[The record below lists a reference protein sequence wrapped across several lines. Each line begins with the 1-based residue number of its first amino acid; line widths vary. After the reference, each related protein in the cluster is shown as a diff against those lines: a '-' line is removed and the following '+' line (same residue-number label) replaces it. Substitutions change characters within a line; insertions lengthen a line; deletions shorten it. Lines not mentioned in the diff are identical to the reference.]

1 MKKAQPRNKPQ
12 ARGSRHRQLATR
24 LLRAWRSSLPPGD
37 WRSAGALPLRAAA
50 EAQLRFGALR
60 QPRQALLRVSN
71 PPLAAGRGHSY
82 SVVELVTDDMPFLV
96 DTLGIVLAEA
106 GYNVQLIAH
115 PILGAVRGAGGRLLR
130 FGQRRGAHAPVNES
144 WQYLRIDRVT
154 TEKEADALQ
163 ARLRSALADVRHACT
178 DWPSMRQAARGICE
192 QMRANR
198 SPFPAAVVRES
209 AALLEYMEDN
219 HFTFL
224 GFRRSRVR
232 RGRGGA
238 RLVPITGSELGV
250 VRNMPPPPLAPLQ
263 AAHEL
268 LVVTKSNHR
277 STVHRPGYLDVI
289 AVKEFDARGR
299 LRGEAQLRG
308 LWTSNTYHA
317 DPRTV
322 PLLRLKVA
330 RVIGSFPFRPSSHDG
345 KRLVSIL
352 ENLPRDEL
360 FQASAAD
367 LRSCARSVLALHE
380 RTRGVCLVM
389 RRDKLRHFWSCLVF
403 LGRER
408 LDNGGFRRIEAVLKR
423 ALGGGQLDSSLAV
436 GDGALAQLHV
446 TVRVPGGAEL
456 QLRRRALEREL
467 DAALVTWRERVHEAL
482 ARKHDETTAAAL
494 DRRYGGGFPAAY
506 QQDVAPEQA
515 VQDIGDFDSAAAA
528 GAGQLRLRLP
538 DSGGH
543 ARAHLRLL
551 RHGEPLPI
559 SEALPIL
566 ESFGLRIIAERP
578 YELHRPGASSAWI
591 QDFEL
596 EGAGLH

>member
-1 MKKAQPRNKPQ
+1 MKKPQARHTPQ

-24 LLRAWRSSLPPGD
+24 LLRAWRASLPPGD
-37 WRSAGALPLRAAA
+37 WRTAGAVPLRAAA
-50 EAQLRFGALR
+50 ESQLQFGARR
-60 QPRQALLRVSN
+60 QPRQTLLRVTS
-71 PPLAAGRGHSY
+71 PEIGGGRGHSF
-82 SVVELVTDDMPFLV
+82 SVVELITDDMPFLV
-96 DTLGIVLAEA
+96 DTLSLGLAEA

-130 FGQRRGAHAPVNES
+130 FGERRGARTAVNES
-144 WQYLRIDRVT
+144 WQYLRIDRIANAQDA
-154 TEKEADALQ
+154 EALQ
-163 ARLRSALADVRHACT
+163 ARLRAALDDVRHACS
-178 DWPSMRQAARGICE
+178 DWQAMRQAARGICE
-192 QMRANR
+192 QLVANPP
-198 SPFPAAVVRES
+198 PFPAAIVRES

-224 GFRRSRVR
+224 GFRRSRVQR
-232 RGRGGA
+232 ARGGA
-238 RLVPITGSELGV
+238 RLVSIAGSELGV

-268 LVVTKSNHR
+268 LVVTKANHR
-277 STVHRPGYLDVI
+277 STVHRPGYLDVV

-299 LRGEAQLRG
+299 LCGEAQFRG

-330 RVIGSFPFRPSSHDG
+330 RVIESFPFRPSSHDG

-360 FQASAAD
+360 FQSSAAD

-380 RTRGVCLVM
+380 RARGVCLVM

-403 LGRER
+403 VGRER
-408 LDNGGFRRIEAVLKR
+408 LDNGGYRRVEAVLQR

-446 TVRVPGGAEL
+446 TVRVAGHAEI
-456 QLRRRALEREL
+456 QVRRGALEREL
-467 DAALVTWRERVHEAL
+467 DAALVTWRERVHEL
-482 ARKHDETTAAAL
+482 LRETYDESTAAAL

-506 QQDVAPEQA
+506 QQDVAPAQA
-515 VQDIGDFDSAAAA
+515 VQDIADIDSAAAA

-538 DSGGH
+538 AAGEK

-559 SEALPIL
+559 SEAPADPR
-566 ESFGLRIIAERP
+566 EFRP
-578 YELHRPGASSAWI
+578 AHHRRAS
-591 QDFEL
+591 L
-596 EGAGLH
+596 